1 MRKRRKNKV
10 EFRKKMIESA
20 TKFEQMHELE
30 GIEQCI
36 DLVKQT
42 LKLQVSNVNN
52 TKVEQVLEK

>member
-1 MRKRRKNKV
+1 
-10 EFRKKMIESA
+10 MIESA